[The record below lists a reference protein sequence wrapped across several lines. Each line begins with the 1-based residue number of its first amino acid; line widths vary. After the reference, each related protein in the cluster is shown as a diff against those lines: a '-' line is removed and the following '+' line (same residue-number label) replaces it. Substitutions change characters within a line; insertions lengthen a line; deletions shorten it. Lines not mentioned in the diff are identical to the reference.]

1 MFHWRPGKGERQ
13 VLLNIKSNIIK
24 DNLQKYPN
32 VANLT
37 LAKTIYSE
45 NNELFLSVEEVRNQI
60 RYYRGANGKKH
71 LKSAPDKFLTADK
84 IAQKYDLPKSI
95 AQDSKPHILTGNR
108 GLIFSDIHIP
118 FHSVEALST
127 MFDYTCKN
135 DYDFVLI
142 NGDLMDCYELSTFD
156 KQPGLAKILDEIE
169 MTKQFLDELKKI
181 YPTARIILKASNHE
195 KRMDRYICRK
205 APELW
210 NMEAL
215 KLESL
220 LDLFNKGISYIEENK
235 YIDVS
240 GLTILHGHEIKFGG
254 GKNPAMQ
261 LYDKIGVTALTSHFH
276 RISQH
281 SHTRLGKELDKTWS
295 IGCMCGLH
303 PEYAEHNNNW
313 QHGFAEYEMID
324 EKYWHIHNRTIM
336 NGRVV

>member
-1 MFHWRPGKGERQ
+1 M
-13 VLLNIKSNIIK
+13 
-24 DNLQKYPN
+24 QK
-32 VANLT
+32 LT
-37 LAKTIYSE
+37 LAKAIHEMYPDHFT
-45 NNELFLSVEEVRNQI
+45 SVEEI
-60 RYYRGANGKKH
+60 RKTILYYTGSSGKKK
-71 LKSAPDKFLTADK
+71 LQSVSDKYLTADK
-84 IAQKYDLPKSI
+84 IAQKYNIPKSI
-95 AQDSKPHILTGNR
+95 AQDSKPHILTGNK

-142 NGDLMDCYELSTFD
+142 NGDLMDMYELSTFD
-156 KQPGLAKILDEIE
+156 KQPGLDKIKDEIE
-169 MTKQFLDELKKI
+169 MTKQFLDELKCI
-181 YPTARIILKASNHE
+181 YPKARIILKASNHE
-195 KRMDRYICRK
+195 KRMDKYICRK
-205 APELW
+205 APELYGLEALKLESLLDLF
-210 NMEAL
+210 NKGISYYGLEAL

-220 LDLFNKGISYIEENK
+220 LDLFNKGISYIDENK
-235 YIDVS
+235 YIDLS
-240 GLTILHGHEIKFGG
+240 GLTIMHGHEVKFGG
-254 GKNPAMQ
+254 GENPAQQ
-261 LYDKIGVTALTSHFH
+261 LYRKIGVTALTSHFH

-324 EKYWHIHNRTIM
+324 ETYWHIHNRTIL